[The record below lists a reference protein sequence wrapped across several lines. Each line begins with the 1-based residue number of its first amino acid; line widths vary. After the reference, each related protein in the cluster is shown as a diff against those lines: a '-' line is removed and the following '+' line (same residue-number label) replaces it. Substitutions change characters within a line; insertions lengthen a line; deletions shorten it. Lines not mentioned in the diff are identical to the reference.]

1 MNTNTREIAIKPPK
15 RTQKL
20 VVTNNPAQDNMNTPS
35 QVVDVILEY
44 RNKLT
49 EKVEFAVVLY
59 SL

>member
-1 MNTNTREIAIKPPK
+1 MNTNTREIAIKPPT

-20 VVTNNPAQDNMNTPS
+20 VVTNHPAQDNMNTPS